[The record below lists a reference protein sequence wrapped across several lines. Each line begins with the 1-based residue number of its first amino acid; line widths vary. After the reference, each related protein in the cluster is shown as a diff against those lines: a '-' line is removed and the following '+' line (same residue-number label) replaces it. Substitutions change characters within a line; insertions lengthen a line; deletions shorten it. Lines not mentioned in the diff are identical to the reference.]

1 MSNEIVK
8 YHNDMNKVSLN
19 GFNKLELD
27 LYAAI
32 VSRMRNEELELISF
46 KFDYLKE
53 LIKWKDT
60 DNTKFVKT
68 LRSMYRKL
76 LNCTFAIENKKMI
89 IEFVLFTRYRIDLEN
104 KKIDIIVNG
113 EFAWILN
120 NLKLSF
126 TRFELE
132 EYVEIKSTY
141 VKKFY
146 MQMKQFRTTGK
157 WIVSLE
163 EFRRLLDIPEK
174 YRISHIDKKVLEP
187 ITEELKEKY
196 GVYVLKK
203 YDNKKRGRPSVSGFE
218 FTFIKDIIDN
228 TKKKIFF
235 KVKDNRKELNP
246 VSPVTSIEILPQS
259 YSKKYTSNEFIGA
272 FKDFLDMRKQIRKPA
287 LTAAIEIIIKQLEE
301 VDNEQTA
308 IKMLQV
314 SIAGSYPNIYELK
327 GEYNGKNSKGTSD
340 DEYKWEHEES
350 SFERR
355 QREKR
360 EREGYQE
367 PEIEDDPNDDFP
379 F

>member
-32 VSRMRNEELELISF
+32 VSRMRNKELELISF
-46 KFDYLKE
+46 EFDYLKE

-218 FTFIKDIIDN
+218 FTFIKD
-228 TKKKIFF
+228 
-235 KVKDNRKELNP
+235 NRKELNP

-327 GEYNGKNSKGTSD
+327 GEYHGKNSKGTSD

-360 EREGYQE
+360 EREEKLVAGNLQ
-367 PEIEDDPNDDFP
+367 
-379 F
+379 

>member
-46 KFDYLKE
+46 EFDYLKE

-76 LNCTFAIENKKMI
+76 LNCTFAIEKKKMI

-218 FTFIKDIIDN
+218 FTFRKDIIDN
-228 TKKKIFF
+228 TKKK
-235 KVKDNRKELNP
+235 KE
-246 VSPVTSIEILPQS
+246 ST
-259 YSKKYTSNEFIGA
+259 Y
-272 FKDFLDMRKQIRKPA
+272 DR
-287 LTAAIEIIIKQLEE
+287 
-301 VDNEQTA
+301 
-308 IKMLQV
+308 
-314 SIAGSYPNIYELK
+314 LK
-327 GEYNGKNSKGTSD
+327 RERD
-340 DEYKWEHEES
+340 DRLKRERDDYKWEHEES

-355 QREKR
+355 QREKQ

-367 PEIEDDPNDDFP
+367 PEIEDDPNDNFP

>member
-46 KFDYLKE
+46 EFDYLKE

-228 TKKKIFF
+228 TKTKIFF

-301 VDNEQTA
+301 VNNEQTA

-327 GEYNGKNSKGTSD
+327 GEYNGKNSSRNSGN
-340 DEYKWEHEES
+340 
-350 SFERR
+350 
-355 QREKR
+355 KR
-360 EREGYQE
+360 EVIERDYSEGADYF
-367 PEIEDDPNDDFP
+367 NH
-379 F
+379 

>member
-8 YHNDMNKVSLN
+8 YHNDMNKVALN

-32 VSRMRNEELELISF
+32 VSRMRNEGLGLISF
-46 KFDYLKE
+46 EFDYLKE

-76 LNCTFAIENKKMI
+76 LNCTFAIENKNMI
-89 IEFVLFTRYRIDLEN
+89 IEFVLFTRYRIDLDN
-104 KKIDIIVNG
+104 KKIDIKVNK
-113 EFAWILN
+113 EFEWILN

-146 MQMKQFRTTGK
+146 MNMKQFRTTGIWK
-157 WIVSLE
+157 VSME
-163 EFRRLLDIPEK
+163 EFRRLLDVPANYK
-174 YRISHIDKKVLEP
+174 TNDIDKRILTP

-228 TKKKIFF
+228 
-235 KVKDNRKELNP
+235 
-246 VSPVTSIEILPQS
+246 
-259 YSKKYTSNEFIGA
+259 
-272 FKDFLDMRKQIRKPA
+272 
-287 LTAAIEIIIKQLEE
+287 
-301 VDNEQTA
+301 
-308 IKMLQV
+308 
-314 SIAGSYPNIYELK
+314 
-327 GEYNGKNSKGTSD
+327 GKNSKRTSD
-340 DEYKWEHEES
+340 DEYKWEYEES
-350 SFERR
+350 TYDRL

-367 PEIEDDPNDDFP
+367 PEIEDDPNDNFP

>member
-1 MSNEIVK
+1 M
-8 YHNDMNKVSLN
+8 
-19 GFNKLELD
+19 
-27 LYAAI
+27 
-32 VSRMRNEELELISF
+32 
-46 KFDYLKE
+46 
-53 LIKWKDT
+53 
-60 DNTKFVKT
+60 
-68 LRSMYRKL
+68 
-76 LNCTFAIENKKMI
+76 
-89 IEFVLFTRYRIDLEN
+89 
-104 KKIDIIVNG
+104 NG

-228 TKKKIFF
+228 TKKK
-235 KVKDNRKELNP
+235 KE
-246 VSPVTSIEILPQS
+246 ST
-259 YSKKYTSNEFIGA
+259 Y
-272 FKDFLDMRKQIRKPA
+272 DR
-287 LTAAIEIIIKQLEE
+287 
-301 VDNEQTA
+301 
-308 IKMLQV
+308 
-314 SIAGSYPNIYELK
+314 LK
-327 GEYNGKNSKGTSD
+327 RERD
-340 DEYKWEHEES
+340 DRLKRERDDYKWEHEES

-355 QREKR
+355 QREKQ

-367 PEIEDDPNDDFP
+367 PEIEDDPNDNFP

>member
-46 KFDYLKE
+46 EFDYLKE

-76 LNCTFAIENKKMI
+76 LNCTFAIEKKKMI

-228 TKKKIFF
+228 TKKK
-235 KVKDNRKELNP
+235 KE
-246 VSPVTSIEILPQS
+246 ST
-259 YSKKYTSNEFIGA
+259 Y
-272 FKDFLDMRKQIRKPA
+272 DR
-287 LTAAIEIIIKQLEE
+287 
-301 VDNEQTA
+301 
-308 IKMLQV
+308 
-314 SIAGSYPNIYELK
+314 LK
-327 GEYNGKNSKGTSD
+327 RERD
-340 DEYKWEHEES
+340 
-350 SFERR
+350 ERR
-355 QREKR
+355 QREKQ

-367 PEIEDDPNDDFP
+367 PEIEDDPNDNFP

>member
-46 KFDYLKE
+46 EFDYLKE
-53 LIKWKDT
+53 IIKWKDT

-228 TKKKIFF
+228 
-235 KVKDNRKELNP
+235 RKELNP

-287 LTAAIEIIIKQLEE
+287 LTAAIGIIIKQLEE

-327 GEYNGKNSKGTSD
+327 GEKNGYNTTRNSGN
-340 DEYKWEHEES
+340 
-350 SFERR
+350 
-355 QREKR
+355 KR
-360 EREGYQE
+360 EVIERDYSEGADYF
-367 PEIEDDPNDDFP
+367 NH
-379 F
+379 

>member
-1 MSNEIVK
+1 
-8 YHNDMNKVSLN
+8 
-19 GFNKLELD
+19 
-27 LYAAI
+27 
-32 VSRMRNEELELISF
+32 
-46 KFDYLKE
+46 
-53 LIKWKDT
+53 
-60 DNTKFVKT
+60 
-68 LRSMYRKL
+68 MYRKL

-228 TKKKIFF
+228 TKKK
-235 KVKDNRKELNP
+235 KE
-246 VSPVTSIEILPQS
+246 ST
-259 YSKKYTSNEFIGA
+259 Y
-272 FKDFLDMRKQIRKPA
+272 DR
-287 LTAAIEIIIKQLEE
+287 
-301 VDNEQTA
+301 
-308 IKMLQV
+308 
-314 SIAGSYPNIYELK
+314 LK
-327 GEYNGKNSKGTSD
+327 RERD
-340 DEYKWEHEES
+340 DYKWEHEES

-355 QREKR
+355 QREKQ

-367 PEIEDDPNDDFP
+367 PEIEDDPNDNFP

>member
-46 KFDYLKE
+46 EFDYLKE

-218 FTFIKDIIDN
+218 FTFIKDNRKLLKQEELAEKVYSNKYQSTEFN
-228 TKKKIFF
+228 TKFERYLKIRTNKKLE
-235 KVKDNRKELNP
+235 NTELD
-246 VSPVTSIEILPQS
+246 IEVAI
-259 YSKKYTSNEFIGA
+259 KK
-272 FKDFLDMRKQIRKPA
+272 
-287 LTAAIEIIIKQLEE
+287 LEK
-301 VDNEQTA
+301 VDNEEIA
-308 IKMLQV
+308 IQMLEN
-314 SIAGSYPNIYELK
+314 SILSGYPNIYELK

-360 EREGYQE
+360 EREEKLDAGNLQ
-367 PEIEDDPNDDFP
+367 
-379 F
+379 